1 VALGSLLGVIL
12 QSFDLKFGIKGVAT
26 VLRSFRVFRL
36 LRLLKRGGRNL
47 YMIFNTFVITI
58 TSLSN
63 IGALLMLIIYMYSVL
78 GMILLGQIKR
88 NGLMNE
94 YMNFENFWNAF
105 ITLFTVTTG
114 DSWNAT
120 QTSFVVW
127 PAPNNECKW
136 NPSYSDYV
144 KAGET
149 VGCGYR
155 VIAYAFFTS
164 YTFIVN
170 LIFLQLFIAVILQGY
185 DDTQVQEAR
194 LFNNEMSRI
203 FREKWSDFDPQA
215 TTFIKLN

>member
-1 VALGSLLGVIL
+1 
-12 QSFDLKFGIKGVAT
+12 VAT

-136 NPSYSDYV
+136 NPSHSDYV
-144 KAGET
+144 
-149 VGCGYR
+149 
-155 VIAYAFFTS
+155 
-164 YTFIVN
+164 
-170 LIFLQLFIAVILQGY
+170 
-185 DDTQVQEAR
+185 
-194 LFNNEMSRI
+194 
-203 FREKWSDFDPQA
+203 
-215 TTFIKLN
+215 

>member
-1 VALGSLLGVIL
+1 LEAFIKIIGQGLKSYFEDGWNLFDFVIAVGSISSILISALSPLSL
-12 QSFDLKFGIKGVAT
+12 KGAVSLVRSIR
-26 VLRSFRVFRL
+26 VLRI

-114 DSWNAT
+114 DSLRIRVLEAFDKRRAAREELN
-120 QTSFVVW
+120 FVK
-127 PAPNNECKW
+127 E
-136 NPSYSDYV
+136 DIFD
-144 KAGET
+144 
-149 VGCGYR
+149 R
-155 VIAYAFFTS
+155 VSLSKY
-164 YTFIVN
+164 N
-170 LIFLQLFIAVILQGY
+170 
-185 DDTQVQEAR
+185 
-194 LFNNEMSRI
+194 
-203 FREKWSDFDPQA
+203 
-215 TTFIKLN
+215 

>member
-1 VALGSLLGVIL
+1 VALGSLIGVIF
-12 QSFDLKFGIKGVAT
+12 QSFDLRFGIKGVAT

-120 QTSFVVW
+120 
-127 PAPNNECKW
+127 
-136 NPSYSDYV
+136 
-144 KAGET
+144 
-149 VGCGYR
+149 
-155 VIAYAFFTS
+155 
-164 YTFIVN
+164 
-170 LIFLQLFIAVILQGY
+170 
-185 DDTQVQEAR
+185 
-194 LFNNEMSRI
+194 
-203 FREKWSDFDPQA
+203 
-215 TTFIKLN
+215 